1 MTRLRC
7 EAEVERLEAEMQQ
20 PGFWDDQ
27 EAAART
33 SAAHA
38 RAQRR
43 LKTFRELESEVAD
56 LDELAEMAAEDEE
69 MAAELGAQLAS
80 VERRLAELEEAR
92 LFSGE
97 YDSGDAV
104 VTVHAGA
111 GGTDS
116 QDWAEILLRMY
127 LRWAE
132 RRGFE
137 VEMKEASPGE
147 EAGLKSATFIAR
159 GENAYGLFAA
169 ERGVHRLVRISP
181 FDSSARRHTS
191 FAQVDVAP
199 LVDEGVEVE
208 IDDADLRIDTYRAS
222 GAGGQHVNKTD
233 SAVRI
238 THIPTGVVVQCQN
251 ERSQTQNKAVAMQL
265 LRSKLIELEER
276 KRAEELAKA
285 RGEVKDVA
293 WGSQIRSYF
302 LHPDQRGQGPPHRPR
317 GRRRP
322 ARPRRRHRRVHPR
335 LPEQDRRL
343 LGGLEDALE
352 LQQRF
357 LHRQAAAVAAEG
369 AAAAQDAVAGDD
381 DRDRVGAAGGAGG
394 AHRALVA
401 GAASPSRCSCGSGRR
416 GCGRWRAAPCGGSPS
431 LSRQS
436 SGRSNSVSLPSK

>member
-1 MTRLRC
+1 
-7 EAEVERLEAEMQQ
+7 MQQ

-27 EAAART
+27 GSAARV
-33 SAAHA
+33 SAQHA

-43 LKTFRELESEVAD
+43 LKTFAELESEVAD
-56 LDELAEMAAEDEE
+56 LGELAEMASEDEE
-69 MAAELGAQLAS
+69 MAAELSTQLAS
-80 VERRLAELEEAR
+80 IERRLAEMEEAR

-97 YDSGDAV
+97 YDAGDAV
-104 VTVHAGA
+104 VSVHAGA

-137 VEMKEASPGE
+137 VEMKEASAGE

-191 FAQVDVAP
+191 FAQVDVGP

-208 IDDADLRIDTYRAS
+208 IDDAEIRVDTYRAS

-276 KRAEELAKA
+276 KRAEELAKE
-285 RGEVKDVA
+285 RGEV
-293 WGSQIRSYF
+293 
-302 LHPDQRGQGPPHRPR
+302 
-317 GRRRP
+317 
-322 ARPRRRHRRVHPR
+322 
-335 LPEQDRRL
+335 
-343 LGGLEDALE
+343 
-352 LQQRF
+352 
-357 LHRQAAAVAAEG
+357 
-369 AAAAQDAVAGDD
+369 
-381 DRDRVGAAGGAGG
+381 
-394 AHRALVA
+394 
-401 GAASPSRCSCGSGRR
+401 
-416 GCGRWRAAPCGGSPS
+416 
-431 LSRQS
+431 
-436 SGRSNSVSLPSK
+436 